1 MPGPAGSTVT
11 EDGATVGGLPL
22 FELMLQV
29 SRGLNA
35 NAIVAIDC
43 QTMISEIGPER
54 LSNSIIERLQA
65 VDLLS
70 QTLIEIAQVLNRAAA
85 SCPADLC
92 LPESFLTSVNL
103 SALRD
108 RLAGKASDPA
118 AHADPELW

>member
-11 EDGATVGGLPL
+11 EEGATVAGLPM

-29 SRGLNA
+29 SRELNA

-43 QTMISEIGPER
+43 QTVISEIGSER

-70 QTLIEIAQVLNRAAA
+70 QTLIEIAQVLNRAAS

-92 LPESFLTSVNL
+92 LPESFLTSVKL

>member
-43 QTMISEIGPER
+43 QTLISEFGLER
-54 LSNSIIERLQA
+54 LSNSVIERLQA

-70 QTLIEIAQVLNRAAA
+70 KMLAELARVFKFASA
-85 SCPADLC
+85 SCPSELC

>member
-11 EDGATVGGLPL
+11 EDGATVAGLPL

-29 SRGLNA
+29 SRELNA

-43 QTMISEIGPER
+43 QTVISEIGPER
-54 LSNSIIERLQA
+54 LSNSIIQRLQA

-92 LPESFLTSVNL
+92 LPESFLTSVKL

-108 RLAGKASDPA
+108 RLAGTASDPA

>member
-1 MPGPAGSTVT
+1 MPGPPGTPTT
-11 EDGATVGGLPL
+11 EDGATVGSLPL

-29 SRGLNA
+29 SRELSA

-43 QTMISEIGPER
+43 QTVISEIGPER
-54 LSNSIIERLQA
+54 LSSSVIERLQA

-70 QTLIEIAQVLNRAAA
+70 QTLVELAQVLNCAAA
-85 SCPADLC
+85 SCPSELC
-92 LPESFLTSVNL
+92 LPESFLTSVKL

-108 RLAGKASDPA
+108 RLAGKASDPR

>member
-11 EDGATVGGLPL
+11 EVGATVGGLPL

-29 SRGLNA
+29 SRELNA

-92 LPESFLTSVNL
+92 LPESFLTSVKL

-108 RLAGKASDPA
+108 RLAGTASDPA
-118 AHADPELW
+118 EHADPELW